1 MPLLELSQVK
11 GVRNVNTNGFF
22 YNVKLRLYLEKSY
35 QKHPEN
41 FKVIF
46 HEVLIVLLH
55 LQNGSVYVMHTHT
68 GKTTLL

>member
-22 YNVKLRLYLEKSY
+22 CNVKLRRYMEKSY
-35 QKHPEN
+35 QKKSEN

-46 HEVLIVLLH
+46 HEVLTVLLH
-55 LQNGSVYVMHTHT
+55 LQNVNVYVMHTHT
-68 GKTTLL
+68 GKITLL